1 MIKLRSPRMTS
12 IPVIGLH
19 TPQQTAALQQSTG
32 MLVSIS
38 RTGARLVSRKDFTGL
53 LDDYELADRQSYL
66 STLGAF
72 EGDAA

>member
-1 MIKLRSPRMTS
+1 MNMNT

-19 TPQQTAALQQSTG
+19 TPQQTAALQQATG

-38 RTGARLVSRKDFTGL
+38 RKGARLVPRASFKGL
-53 LDDYELADRQSYL
+53 LDPCEQVDAESHL

>member
-1 MIKLRSPRMTS
+1 MNS

-19 TPQQTAALQQSTG
+19 TPQQTAALQQATG

-38 RTGARLVSRKDFTGL
+38 RNGARLVSRADFKSL
-53 LDDYELADRQSYL
+53 LDPYEQVERESHL

-72 EGDAA
+72 AGDAA

>member
-1 MIKLRSPRMTS
+1 MNS

-19 TPQQTAALQQSTG
+19 TPQQTEALQQSTG

-38 RTGARLVSRKDFTGL
+38 RSGARLVSRNDFKSL
-53 LDDYELADRQSYL
+53 LDDYELTDRVSYL
-66 STLGAF
+66 SALGAF

>member
-1 MIKLRSPRMTS
+1 MNS

-19 TPQQTAALQQSTG
+19 TPQQTAALQQATG

-38 RTGARLVSRKDFTGL
+38 RKGARLVSRSDFKSL
-53 LDDYELADRQSYL
+53 LDPYEQVERESHL
-66 STLGAF
+66 STMGAF